1 MNHGG
6 RFLILFFV
14 LSVWSFSAVL
24 AAEPQ
29 AAPPAEESQ
38 EEIFVARKVEKQPDS
53 KTGNEE
59 ANDEPNFI
67 VEGEKVIPNP
77 RKAVNNTVNTASM
90 PAVAAAGSGDSEPN
104 FVSVNGKVIPNP
116 QKAANAANTASA
128 AMPAAADSGDSEPNF
143 VSVNGQVIPNPNKSK
158 AV

>member
-53 KTGNEE
+53 KTVNEE